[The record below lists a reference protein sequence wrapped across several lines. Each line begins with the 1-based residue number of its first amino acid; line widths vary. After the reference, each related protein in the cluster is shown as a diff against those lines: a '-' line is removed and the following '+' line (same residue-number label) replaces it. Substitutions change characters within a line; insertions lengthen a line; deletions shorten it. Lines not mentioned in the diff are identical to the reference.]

1 MINFPNHA
9 KTIFAYVVSRIKCGK
24 GEDGGNAK
32 EKGRKRKHTI
42 KLGGKYGQ
50 RICGEYTYMYSSV
63 LLTSPTRGKNK
74 LFLGGW
80 GEGGAVVFMTI

>member
-1 MINFPNHA
+1 MLFREQNVERE
-9 KTIFAYVVSRIKCGK
+9 KMVEMRKK
-24 GEDGGNAK
+24 K
-32 EKGRKRKHTI
+32 EEREHTI

-80 GEGGAVVFMTI
+80 GEGAVVFRTI